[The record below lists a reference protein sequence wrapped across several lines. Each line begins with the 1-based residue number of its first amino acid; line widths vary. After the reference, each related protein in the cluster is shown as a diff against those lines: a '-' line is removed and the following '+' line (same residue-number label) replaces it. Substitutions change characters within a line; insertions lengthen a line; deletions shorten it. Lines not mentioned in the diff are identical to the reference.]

1 MSEPKNKGGNNTP
14 KKLNSVEKALLGQYE
29 TRRETPDI
37 VSPGQASNLD
47 FDKMQNRLGADFQLH
62 RGEQYL
68 VDKYVKEKQKSIYRE
83 QKRKAEEQPWYSEA
97 WGFLA
102 QAIGGEIVLGTLEGA
117 GYLLDLTHWGDK
129 AMGGEGDWSNWLSDL
144 MQDGK
149 EWIREKAPIYVDP
162 AAQHRSFW
170 ENALYSDG
178 WWAENGVSIAS
189 TLSILIPVAG
199 AARGI
204 GMMGKGASLL
214 GKMGKA
220 GKFGKVPQQ
229 GLNLVDDIVKKVP
242 KLPTVSKQIS
252 EGVGKAIISRQ
263 LENHMEAAGV
273 FREQYKRYKAEGMSD
288 ADAKSSASKGA
299 AFTYKAGWAML
310 LTDIPQYIMMARG
323 FAPSKAIL
331 SKKLADAAGQSMK
344 KTVAL
349 NLGQYATQFALE
361 GFEEAYQFVVAEEG
375 KYLADVDAGMVN
387 PAETSFSDR
396 FDGYL
401 EDAELWTA
409 AFFGGLGG
417 AVFQAAGQPTT
428 EFINKKLL
436 KKSEDY
442 ITQNDLRIQ
451 EIKNRKK
458 NIAANTK
465 AYYEALEAGDE
476 RAANQARTRIG
487 YDVGITSAQAGN
499 WALAKGNLE
508 QLKNATQAEREEY
521 GLGEDLAE
529 NIDSLIADAEKAVEL
544 YSRNVN
550 KYEASSVGP
559 ITYRQFQ
566 IHKFSQLLPQRRNEA
581 EQLKQEMPLINE
593 LSEAGKTAFER
604 KLQLKSRQRYIQA
617 AKWKLDNVK
626 LPENEKAALEDS
638 IATHEALL
646 EIDKAT
652 LKEAVKEELS
662 QTERVTL
669 NALDGRNAEELSKAE
684 AEIMW
689 MEHYLGQY
697 SEDLVHLT
705 DDNTQR
711 EIKKTEEE
719 EAAKIAKGHKNKVNE
734 EKDKRSRDKLNGAL
748 SPEEQEAMAQ
758 VAGYSEETT
767 VAELSDRIDA
777 DPSLW
782 EALDDDAKRE
792 IEKYRAT
799 KAKVNEDPNYTEAEI
814 EAEGG
819 LTLDSL
825 TRRNAVTDYK
835 KQAANSVEHIEAETP
850 ANVDTEENIRRGDDL
865 STRRVTTL
873 DTPLAWKSSSQVPGT
888 AREAD
893 ALSTPANVA
902 LTNFLESGN
911 SLQGVDVVFS
921 VDQEWLDANPKHK
934 HFSIINRELQAG
946 RVPANIGWVPIKATL
961 HRNGKPLEYGGEV
974 LSMNLHLTKHFI
986 NPETNQPY
994 TEHGLSQQTTL
1005 ERHKTAIVEA
1015 ALNGN
1020 TLKSKVLGKT
1030 GGNLNVVRDDNGE
1043 FARFSVEETLGNPE
1057 DIELVYSNTGMYVDH
1072 AGNTHPELLTVIPGD
1087 NGAIYAKTE
1096 TANGTA
1102 FPLRLHVDKL
1112 SSSEAN
1118 LIHALY
1124 TQVLTDSSTY
1134 TQPISDNIRQRIEDS
1149 QDPRVSGLAS
1159 YLNLKTISHKDLLAH
1174 LVYEGKKT
1182 EHSGMGALYTY
1193 PANKKTGAQATLVF
1207 GTNKYSVN
1215 NILDGKGKT
1224 VVLEHL
1230 TRNRRRQV
1238 DVKMLNNPAYKKYL
1252 MDNMILTSNAKKT
1265 ASNTLFVQPTVSYED
1280 NLVPTN
1286 PVTTTSEVT
1295 VPTAPKN
1302 TENAG
1307 VEIKNKAGKITK
1319 DTPQTDSI
1327 NAEKADIERRRQ
1339 EELDANSHSITVKK
1353 EEIVV
1358 SNGVEDTTTILTYKK
1373 DGSVTYRSFDSEGT
1387 ELAAGRLKPGYTQE
1401 KFNAAIGARY
1411 MERKAGDE
1419 KSILVEKPIKS
1430 RKNLEFKT
1438 NKEAKINAKYDAEL
1452 AALEQGNINQQKQGP
1467 QKADIEESRQEEYY
1481 QEFEAA
1487 NNKKV
1492 LAVIS
1497 KYQNTPLTQEV
1508 VDELLDNLPNGIEK
1522 VFEFENANIVLQKE
1536 YGGAKY
1542 LEIKRTDYSYEV
1554 NGANNLPRIYHSK
1567 RGEGK
1572 SSGIPAGFL
1581 FPSLGKGILSYETK
1595 KALKRGNW
1603 WITRDGKNIKASDI
1617 KAKIDAKYDAKLA
1630 ALEERNKSVLNRR
1643 KDRIEKLKS
1652 IDNLL
1657 AYHYLLK
1664 EIGIQNP
1671 YGSDTT
1677 LLTSELGISFK
1688 EAEELVNRRQLEI
1701 KPKNWKLGDEYDTSK
1716 LDKKVEEVLKADI
1729 ERRRQEELKN
1739 KYGTNL
1745 ELISSKNETVIQR
1758 NGIWGLEKKDYKPQQ
1773 VPIKQIFE
1781 EFDKINAK
1789 YDAELDALKESQEG
1803 DVSTKEG
1810 KQEIINPSRINPSEI
1825 TQRNKEV
1832 EARLKKE
1839 GVDNLFIGAN
1849 LPTGSNEKALPVSV
1863 DVINDIAVATYANE
1877 KTGLIDTVISGF
1889 SENNFVGYYRI
1900 YENGKPTNKWSS
1912 KFENQNTGNKNI
1924 DSKKKDNFKTMIS
1937 SVQERLPSDHL
1948 YTEKTSIS
1956 TDGLRVWANQ
1966 IDRGTYEFAL
1976 DEKGFYITN
1985 RVSINGDALVN
1996 ELGVDVKQG
2005 DFQNIKVRNKK
2016 EFNKVKEALLP
2027 YLEKLRLNENNIYW
2041 TKPTG
2046 PLSISGSTVQIDL
2059 PVLKPVQKEVKTNLS
2074 QKANTELEVDPISEQ
2089 FALDISSL
2097 MPDPDMKEVAPENQ
2111 EQVQEFKADEAAE
2124 AKAKRR
2130 EARRKIAQENRRKG
2144 NTGAFKIF
2152 DGLPNSTNI
2161 KEIRDA
2167 AQHIRS
2173 LLPSE
2178 IGIELVPDYVQVLSQ
2193 GKVAVGLFKNGMV
2206 TLSERAPK
2214 SVAYHEAFHAVF
2226 RTMLTVEQRQSLIA
2240 EGKKN
2245 FEKPRESE
2253 LEAIMERHDVSLEEA
2268 TNIFYEEVLA
2278 DEFGDYMTNPEF
2290 AELNYGYSKGIKG
2303 LFQRLMNW
2311 VNAVFRNKYTT
2322 KKLFRDINVGKYRT
2336 KTPLISREVR
2346 FKAHADFT
2354 AAEVRE
2360 ITQQLAYAA
2369 FSKVTSLEDVRN
2381 YDPNIV
2387 INSLLDAQDL
2397 AIESNTAVGDEI
2409 ADRIDLIL
2417 EENEN
2422 TLRPFWVN
2430 KLQEFVR
2437 VNFELK
2443 EVNKI
2448 DKEQDQDNGDLN
2460 QKEKENWLKSSY
2472 EVSGKVSATA
2482 SVKFLVGMIPKV
2494 EGFVEGKAVY
2504 KKSSLLGLPEFNDF
2518 GSTYNLIEKTLSGVV
2533 SVKEGGVQQDA
2544 LKLMKDKLIEQSK
2557 YMPEFKLLVDRLNNM
2572 SEDVQTSF
2580 HFTFSRQR
2588 NNYLDHLFVGDTP
2601 NMQSRI
2607 SAADIESKENAI
2619 LNTWATQFEKNFGYY
2634 NSQGLLAY
2642 NPEAIS
2648 AFKVAREEFAV
2659 SLTENRLEG
2668 GITQNTIN
2676 QLGKV
2681 LNLLGVQMSDKG
2693 FNKLIDSYPSPPTV
2707 DPGTKLLNAVSMLKI
2722 DLFNAT
2728 NDLLKK
2734 GNMQMTSETNHL
2746 LNEKTFFKKKSATA
2760 ESDFIKHGGENSFI
2774 GAEGNRYY
2782 GYQDNSATSTIVAE
2796 IQAGDLSHLEMLKKS
2811 DYASNSTWL
2820 RWLTDPV
2827 NGEANRAAFGL
2838 SQYGNVKKLDS
2849 QDSGDKASNLKPS
2862 DQFIDVFNKYLQ
2874 GHFVGLA
2881 EADKGQ
2887 QTYFEGLP
2895 LIEANMAY
2903 APAARQIIFNSAS
2916 PQAVDILRGYL
2927 ADELLRMET
2936 ARRAFYGY
2944 IDNETGERHD
2954 PLPEKDQLL
2963 YYHYHINKNGER
2975 VPGNAFESSL
2985 FPDIKLEE
2993 FGLRD
2998 SETGAIPT
3006 LTADNF
3012 ENNDKLNKY
3021 LKDHFLRAVNK
3032 DVNKA
3037 VEAGLISKTPEGF
3050 ENIAIGV
3057 DILEDRG
3064 GVNSSTIANAIATY
3078 TLNSIVANVEQTKLF
3093 NGDPALYKT
3102 KVFEKDGVTK
3112 KEWAQVNMFSD
3123 FMKRIPAAFAS
3134 GKSFR
3139 IFNEEDGTPAVR
3151 SHYSSATIENIDGVT
3166 SAFFG
3171 DGKGNFNTENLAII
3185 SKNTGV
3191 TQEEL
3196 KKLFKPYLKVN
3207 QTDAQAWITLKTYR
3221 ERMRGLGKWS
3231 EAHDEAYVK
3240 AQSEETLTIDEVKLL
3255 AQPLK
3260 TVHAEL
3266 MSTDGN
3272 VVSMQY
3278 NKQSEAVL
3286 LPFMTKGT
3294 QLDKLREAM
3303 ENNGVDH
3310 VIVLDGKK
3318 VGAKGIT
3325 SITDSEGNILDA
3337 NELTLN
3343 KVPLSYTRLFLQ
3355 QDLKAK
3361 GVKDTLLGSQLTK
3374 VALSVVDL
3382 EATYFGGEITGAEL
3396 VQAFHDT
3403 ISELSDIGL
3412 KEFKREIGYTEEL
3425 GVDPETLNNLLQRE
3439 FLGDVSDNILE
3450 ALESNMDLDA
3460 LPIKNKIQNKINAIL
3475 TKKAVRMEQ
3484 QGGAFIQMSNFGFVG
3499 AEVDLT
3505 KAVKDNII
3513 WFKDPKEELQPMS
3526 MEENG
3531 KVKPAQILLPY
3542 NVLLAK
3548 LKENGIDYQNMSPA
3562 EIKSFIDPELLK
3574 GIAYRIPNQGPSSN
3588 DVFEIVGILPP
3599 QAGDTMIAYS
3609 SITTKTGSDFD
3620 IDKAFVVL
3628 PHFYFDGKQLRKTK
3642 GKSKRGL
3649 QNYRLDLMEEMLTHT
3664 SAYPAVMAPLDD
3676 PWLEDAAKKWYPEEA
3691 GNAALDFF
3699 RGTTQLENKATFD
3712 GAKNLVGVIANHMT
3726 HQGLVLSKG
3735 LYFNDYY
3742 LGKGKKVAD
3751 NIYNNLDAIEELE
3764 NKESTPEIK
3773 QEIANLK
3780 SDIGGITRKDIRKQ
3794 SLINGNDS
3802 SLSNILD
3809 EDGNSIAT
3817 TLGGFMN
3824 AIVDAAKDPFIV
3836 RANINQVTAGTAFM
3850 LARAGVSREWIVA
3863 FMGQPILKEY
3873 VKQIGLN
3880 EGRFTQDEYNPQTG
3894 EKITPMHR
3902 VLNKY
3907 KITTDPKELY
3917 WTENSLQEEANSDIT
3932 TTTEELVSVLNM
3944 VNDKT
3949 SNRYG
3954 PQERDFQKKV
3964 LSQFLIWQQKAKAL
3978 TEVINVSKVD
3988 VNGATA
3994 NLTRAL
4000 LAENLLHKVV
4010 KEEQIGNLDKLLG
4023 YTRVNDDIVFNTKE
4037 NTSMIGTYHKNS
4049 VRAIREIFKGK
4060 FMSSTEAAEESLR
4073 NIMAQ
4078 SGYVYMTPKNEKEAD
4093 KIVNE
4098 LYAAA
4103 ATETDAFY
4111 IEPQELKELLYG
4123 TPGKV
4128 ELGEAVPRRF
4138 SLSERISRAKR
4149 GPLEGNLLI
4158 QALQTKPTHGT
4169 VPGKV
4174 YLPQNETTKM
4184 VKDDLYL
4191 AWEEL
4196 FDPKAGDPKLAEDL
4210 MKYAFYTTGFSTG
4223 IGAFYEHIPM
4233 GKLREFGF
4241 SDQMKTKKLAYSSE
4255 VMLQGKED
4263 LVYKNLY
4270 QDNALVPVV
4279 PNKLPIAI
4287 KTADTGV
4294 EFDTRDAFVLTENN
4308 GKDFIAGLDINGQV
4322 VFKPFVKR
4330 SRPIKNQM
4338 GEIIRTEHD
4347 LYQLQGYTDFGSG
4360 VYVKTNKLGI
4370 NSKGNV
4376 IKEYNTDGK
4385 TSIFPENNVTLPPE
4399 ILPYLNELPS
4409 RTIPVQEYKEN
4420 EVDKM
4425 AQEFDTTLRDRL
4437 NFCFNN

>member
-37 VSPGQASNLD
+37 ITPGQASNLD
-47 FDKMQNRLGADFQLH
+47 FDKMRNRLGSDFQLH

-68 VDKYVKEKQKSIYRE
+68 VDKFVKEKQQSIYRE

-199 AARGI
+199 AARVA
-204 GMMGKGASLL
+204 GMAGKGARLL
-214 GKMGKA
+214 GTMGKA
-220 GKFGKVPQQ
+220 GKLGKIPKQ

-436 KKSEDY
+436 RKSEDY

-893 ALSTPANVA
+893 ALSTPENVA

-1072 AGNTHPELLTVIPGD
+1072 AGNTHPELLSVIPGD

-1124 TQVLTDSSTY
+1124 TQVLTDSSKY

-1159 YLNLKTISHKDLLAH
+1159 YLDLKTISHKDLLAH

-1319 DTPQTDSI
+1319 ESTSNNLEQQ
-1327 NAEKADIERRRQ
+1327 KADVQRRRQ
-1339 EELDANSHSITVKK
+1339 EELDANSRNITVKK

-1358 SNGVEDTTTILTYKK
+1358 NNGLEDITTILSYKK
-1373 DGSVTYRSFDSEGT
+1373 DGSVTYRSFDSKGT

-1452 AALEQGNINQQKQGP
+1452 AALEQDIINQQKQGSK
-1467 QKADIEESRQEEYY
+1467 KADIE
-1481 QEFEAA
+1481 A
-1487 NNKKV
+1487 
-1492 LAVIS
+1492 
-1497 KYQNTPLTQEV
+1497 
-1508 VDELLDNLPNGIEK
+1508 
-1522 VFEFENANIVLQKE
+1522 
-1536 YGGAKY
+1536 
-1542 LEIKRTDYSYEV
+1542 
-1554 NGANNLPRIYHSK
+1554 
-1567 RGEGK
+1567 
-1572 SSGIPAGFL
+1572 
-1581 FPSLGKGILSYETK
+1581 
-1595 KALKRGNW
+1595 
-1603 WITRDGKNIKASDI
+1603 
-1617 KAKIDAKYDAKLA
+1617 
-1630 ALEERNKSVLNRR
+1630 
-1643 KDRIEKLKS
+1643 
-1652 IDNLL
+1652 
-1657 AYHYLLK
+1657 
-1664 EIGIQNP
+1664 
-1671 YGSDTT
+1671 
-1677 LLTSELGISFK
+1677 
-1688 EAEELVNRRQLEI
+1688 
-1701 KPKNWKLGDEYDTSK
+1701 
-1716 LDKKVEEVLKADI
+1716 
-1729 ERRRQEELKN
+1729 RRQEELDANAGSIEIKREEVSFIHPDRGEQSFQLQYLAN
-1739 KYGTNL
+1739 GDIKYKNL
-1745 ELISSKNETVIQR
+1745 ETGDKGIHKSGSSRTLEQVLLATDKSGNPLPLKTVS
-1758 NGIWGLEKKDYKPQQ
+1758 KPH
-1773 VPIKQIFE
+1773 PTNKA
-1781 EFDKINAK
+1781 DKINAK
-1789 YDAELDALKESQEG
+1789 YDAELAALKESQEG

-1810 KQEIINPSRINPSEI
+1810 KQEIINPSQVNPSEI

-1849 LPTGSNEKALPVSV
+1849 LPTGSNEKALPVTIDAV
-1863 DVINDIAVATYANE
+1863 NDITVVTYANE

-2005 DFQNIKVRNKK
+2005 DFQNIKVRNEK

-2074 QKANTELEVDPISEQ
+2074 QKTNTELEVDPISEQ

-2676 QLGKV
+2676 QLGKA

-2760 ESDFIKHGGENSFI
+2760 EADFIKHGGENSFI

-3134 GKSFR
+3134 GKAFR

-3294 QLDKLREAM
+3294 QLDKLRKAM

-3450 ALESNMDLDA
+3450 ALEANMDLDA

-3562 EIKSFIDPELLK
+3562 EIQNFIDPELLK
-3574 GIAYRIPNQGPSSN
+3574 GISYRIPNQGPSSN

-3780 SDIGGITRKDIRKQ
+3780 SDIGGITRKDIKKQ

-4111 IEPQELKELLYG
+4111 MEPQELKELLYG